1 MSIIVTGASGQLG
14 RLVIEELLTSVPAA
28 EVTAVVRDSAKAG
41 DLAAQGVTLAVADYN
56 SPESFD
62 GLLRGGDRVL
72 LISGNEM
79 HLDRTAQHKAVLDA
93 AVKAGV
99 ALFAYTS
106 APNGQ
111 SGRVTD
117 DHRATEDAILASGIP
132 YSLLR
137 NNLYHE
143 MVTMNIPAALE
154 HGALVRAA
162 GEGRL
167 ASASRADYAAA
178 SAAVLSG
185 DGHEDTVYELSGD
198 TAWSFAEFA
207 AELSKQSGQHVPY
220 RAITSEEYAAMLSGA
235 GLPDPLPHV
244 MAGID
249 ASIAAG
255 ELSAVP
261 GDLSRLAGRPTT
273 PVADAIAA
281 ALAG

>member
-1 MSIIVTGASGQLG
+1 MSVIVTGASGQLG
-14 RLVIEELLTSVPAA
+14 RLVIDQLLATIPAS
-28 EVTAVVRDSAKAG
+28 EVTAVVRDPAKAG
-41 DLAAQGVTLAVADYN
+41 DLAARGVTLAVADYN

-62 GLLRGGDRVL
+62 GLLRAGDRVL
-72 LISGNEM
+72 LISGSEM
-79 HLDRTAQHKAVLDA
+79 HLDRTAQHKAVLGA
-93 AVKAGV
+93 AAKAGV

-106 APNGQ
+106 APGSQ
-111 SGRVTD
+111 TGTVTD
-117 DHRATEDAILASGIP
+117 DHRATEDAIRASGIP

-137 NNLYHE
+137 NNIYHE
-143 MVTMNIPAALE
+143 MPTMNIPAVLE

-162 GEGRL
+162 GDGRL

-178 SAAVLSG
+178 AAAVLTG
-185 DGHEDTVYELSGD
+185 DGHENTVYELSGD

-207 AELSKQSGQHVPY
+207 AELSRQSGRHVPY
-220 RAITSEEYAAMLSGA
+220 RAVTSEEYAAMLSAA
-235 GLPDPLPHV
+235 GLPDPLPHI

-255 ELSAVP
+255 ELALTA
-261 GDLSRLAGRPTT
+261 GDLSRLAGRPAT

>member
-1 MSIIVTGASGQLG
+1 MSVIVTGASGQLG
-14 RLVIEELLTSVPAA
+14 RLVIDQLLATVPAT
-28 EVTAVVRDSAKAG
+28 EVTAVVRDPAKVG
-41 DLAAQGVTLAVADYN
+41 DLAARGVTLAVADYN

-72 LISGNEM
+72 LISGNEF
-79 HLDRTAQHKAVLDA
+79 HRDRTAQHKVVLGA
-93 AVKAGV
+93 AAKADV

-106 APNGQ
+106 APGSQ
-111 SGRVTD
+111 TGPVTD
-117 DHRATEDAILASGIP
+117 DHRATEDAIRASGIP

-137 NNLYHE
+137 NSLYHE
-143 MVTMNIPAALE
+143 MVTTNIPAALQ
-154 HGALVRAA
+154 HGALTRAA
-162 GEGRL
+162 GDGRL

-178 SAAVLSG
+178 AAAVMSG
-185 DGHEDTVYELSGD
+185 DGHEDTGDELTGD

-207 AELSKQSGQHVPY
+207 AEVSRQSGQHVPY
-220 RAITSEEYAAMLSGA
+220 RAVTGQEYAAMLSSA

-244 MAGID
+244 MADID

-255 ELSAVP
+255 ELALAT
-261 GDLSRLAGRPTT
+261 GDLSRLTGRSTT